1 MLRQRIVLVAPGPT
15 TLWFSNVLE
24 DGTETPKTFEGLLV
38 FLSLSLFLSLPI
50 DEIET

>member
-38 FLSLSLFLSLPI
+38 SLSLSLSFP
-50 DEIET
+50 THR